1 MQLQKKYEYNEH
13 ASFCICMYC
22 INMEENVNNRS
33 IALVLFFVLGAAS
46 HFFAI
51 ACIEAI
57 ARIDI

>member
-1 MQLQKKYEYNEH
+1 
-13 ASFCICMYC
+13 MYC